1 MENTHINQNGR
12 AEGKAKDQVDDDVI
26 KVRAVLQCPSCGY
39 RRVFSHTFKRENI
52 ELLTVSLKIFD
63 FVTCNECGS
72 LIDLTLEYEI

>member
-1 MENTHINQNGR
+1 MENIYTSENGQ
-12 AEGKAKDQVDDDVI
+12 AERKAKDQVDADII
-26 KVRAVLQCPSCGY
+26 KVRAILQCPSCGY

-72 LIDLTLEYEI
+72 LIDLSLEYEI

>member
-1 MENTHINQNGR
+1 MENIYTKEKGQ
-12 AEGKAKDQVDDDVI
+12 AEQKAKDQVDADII
-26 KVRAVLQCPSCGY
+26 KVRAILQCPSCGY
-39 RRVFSHTFKRENI
+39 KRSFSHTFKRENI